1 METMPAKQDLVFV
14 LDAPQDDTTAQNP
27 NGAFPF
33 MKLPAELRIKIYK
46 LTLSYDS
53 SNKTRF

>member
-1 METMPAKQDLVFV
+1 MPAKQDLVFV